1 MNQRI
6 TSVDIV
12 RGIVMVLMAIDH
24 VRLYGGIPAGGP
36 EPALFFTRWV
46 THFCVSGFVFFA
58 GTAICF
64 HAQKLSNINALSR
77 YLLIRGI
84 LLVILELT
92 LIRFCWT
99 FNLNLQEFMLAGVIW
114 MLGWCMV
121 LMSLLVRLKARL
133 AGIIGIGI
141 VLFQQL
147 FSYVPGLFPDSFAS
161 GFALFWNFFYP
172 SGHPGSEHFAILYT
186 LIPWI
191 GVMAAGYWFGKL
203 FFLPG
208 DKRAKIFLRSG
219 LLAILIFILVGS
231 ILIISGPQ
239 PEHPAPFIFRLLS
252 QNKYPASQLFLL
264 MTLGPLILI
273 LPWAEKSKSWLA
285 KTMVV
290 FGRVPLF
297 YYILHILLIHILA
310 LITNFIRS
318 GQSHQEWYSHAPFY
332 TQQEPGI
339 RWELWQLYLVFIVAE
354 IILYFLCRW
363 YMDYKQ
369 QHPQTRWLKYL

>member
-6 TSVDIV
+6 NSVDIV

-58 GTAICF
+58 GTAIYF
-64 HAQKLSNINALSR
+64 HARKLNNINALSR
-77 YLLIRGI
+77 YLFIRGI

-99 FNLNLQEFMLAGVIW
+99 FNLDLQEFMLAGVIW

-121 LMSLLVRLKARL
+121 LMSLLVRLKISI
-133 AGIIGIGI
+133 AGIIGVAI
-141 VLFQQL
+141 VLFQQI
-147 FSYVPGLFPDSFAS
+147 FSFVPRLFPESFAS
-161 GFALFWNFFYP
+161 GFAWFWNFFYP
-172 SGHPGSEHFAILYT
+172 SGYQGSEHFAILYT

-203 FFLPG
+203 FFLPE
-208 DKRAKIFLRSG
+208 DKRDRIFLRAG
-219 LLAILIFILVGS
+219 LSAILIFILAAS
-231 ILIISGPQ
+231 TLIIVGPE
-239 PEHPAPFIFRLLS
+239 PEHPAPFIFRLLN

-273 LPWAEKSKSWLA
+273 LPWAEKSKGWLA
-285 KTMVV
+285 KTMLV

-297 YYILHILLIHILA
+297 YYVLHILLIHVLA
-310 LITNFIRS
+310 LLTNLIRS
-318 GQSHQEWYSHAPFY
+318 GKPHQEWYSHAPFY
-332 TQQEPGI
+332 TQQEPGV
-339 RWELWQLYLVFIVAE
+339 RWHLWQLYLVFIIAE

-363 YMDYKQ
+363 YMNYKQ
-369 QHPQTRWLKYL
+369 THPETRWLKYL